1 MMLPAAGIA
10 VGFFAFVLWVLPV
23 GLRWLD
29 GLVAS
34 LFTVGLVL
42 SGLGY
47 RSDSLG
53 HRQLAVLGIGV
64 CGAGLLTLA
73 LLYAAG

>member
-1 MMLPAAGIA
+1 MMLPPAGIA
-10 VGFFAFVLWVLPV
+10 VGFFAFLLWLLPV

-42 SGLGY
+42 SGVGY
-47 RSDSLG
+47 RSHSLAR
-53 HRQLAVLGIGV
+53 RQLAVIGLGV